1 MDCGAACIKMI
12 TEYNGQFIDLS
23 DIKEICNPTREGVSL
38 SAIAKTLDFYGYNTV
53 GGKLTIVR
61 LIEKQ
66 PLPAIIHWNQEHF
79 VVLHKIKKIKGEHIF
94 YVADPDI
101 GLLRYKEKDFKEN
114 WCSTVSGQQ
123 DKGVIL
129 VVEKKAV
136 FYQFTEKNKKPPK
149 GFGIL
154 KPYFLKYKK
163 YFYQLL
169 LGLFIGSII
178 QVVFPFLTKSIV
190 DIGIHDKN
198 LGFINI
204 ILIAQLALLLSK
216 MVSEFIQNWLLLHIS
231 TRINISMLSDFLVKL
246 MKLPMGFFDTKLT
259 GDILQRFIDFKRFE
273 QFITQQFLTII
284 YAGLNLIVF
293 GGILWFFNFPIF
305 SVFVIGSIL
314 YILWL
319 FLFMKRRKVLDYQ
332 LFEQRSINDN
342 KTYQLIHGM
351 QEIKLQG
358 CSQRLRWEWE
368 DVQTKLFDLNIISLK
383 IRQQQVAGSTFIN
396 ESKNVVITFLAAYA
410 VIVGD
415 LSLGMMLAIQY
426 IIGQLNLP
434 IEQIAQFV
442 YNRQDTMISMERIS
456 DIYNKKDEN
465 HERRVKVDNKA
476 VQDITLEDVSFNY
489 TGSIHPTLKNINLHI
504 KKGSTTAI
512 VGASGSGKTT
522 LIKLLLQYYTIS
534 RGVISIGSDNLDTID
549 TDSWRALCGSVMQDG
564 FIFSDTIARNISI
577 SDDEIDKE
585 RLQYA
590 IEVANLQEFINSLP
604 LKLNTMI
611 GLEGRGLS
619 QGQKQR
625 ILIARAV
632 YKMPQYIFL
641 DEATNA
647 LDAENEKHIT
657 ESLQSF
663 IKDRTVFIVAHRL
676 NTVANAD
683 NIVVLNNGEI
693 CEQGT
698 HNELIERKGYY
709 YLLIKNQLELGN

>member
-1 MDCGAACIKMI
+1 
-12 TEYNGQFIDLS
+12 
-23 DIKEICNPTREGVSL
+23 
-38 SAIAKTLDFYGYNTV
+38 
-53 GGKLTIVR
+53 
-61 LIEKQ
+61 
-66 PLPAIIHWNQEHF
+66 
-79 VVLHKIKKIKGEHIF
+79 
-94 YVADPDI
+94 
-101 GLLRYKEKDFKEN
+101 
-114 WCSTVSGQQ
+114 
-123 DKGVIL
+123 
-129 VVEKKAV
+129 
-136 FYQFTEKNKKPPK
+136 
-149 GFGIL
+149 
-154 KPYFLKYKK
+154 
-163 YFYQLL
+163 
-169 LGLFIGSII
+169 
-178 QVVFPFLTKSIV
+178 
-190 DIGIHDKN
+190 
-198 LGFINI
+198 
-204 ILIAQLALLLSK
+204 
-216 MVSEFIQNWLLLHIS
+216 
-231 TRINISMLSDFLVKL
+231 
-246 MKLPMGFFDTKLT
+246 
-259 GDILQRFIDFKRFE
+259 
-273 QFITQQFLTII
+273 
-284 YAGLNLIVF
+284 
-293 GGILWFFNFPIF
+293 
-305 SVFVIGSIL
+305 
-314 YILWL
+314 
-319 FLFMKRRKVLDYQ
+319 
-332 LFEQRSINDN
+332 
-342 KTYQLIHGM
+342 
-351 QEIKLQG
+351 
-358 CSQRLRWEWE
+358 
-368 DVQTKLFDLNIISLK
+368 
-383 IRQQQVAGSTFIN
+383 
-396 ESKNVVITFLAAYA
+396 
-410 VIVGD
+410 
-415 LSLGMMLAIQY
+415 
-426 IIGQLNLP
+426 
-434 IEQIAQFV
+434 
-442 YNRQDTMISMERIS
+442 MERIS